1 MRKKTVSIG
10 GKTVTIQEQK
20 IKDLKQRLLP
30 DVVTA
35 WGAIKERDMSEIIY
49 VIGEQLPNICPELQG
64 INLDECYPSEV
75 ETFVEAW
82 VDVNFSGLKRV
93 AGPVMSFV
101 KMVLQR
107 PVSDSG
113 SLLDSLTIG
122 KDSQSQS

>member
-1 MRKKTVSIG
+1 MRKKTIKIG

-20 IKDLKQRLLP
+20 IKDLKENLLP
-30 DVVTA
+30 NIMQA
-35 WGAIKERDMSEIIY
+35 WRAIQERDMAEI
-49 VIGEQLPNICPELQG
+49 VDAIGEQLPTICPELQG
-64 INLDECYPSEV
+64 IDLDDCYPSEI
-75 ETFVEAW
+75 EAFVEAW

-107 PVSDSG
+107 PGSDSG
-113 SLLDSLTIG
+113 SLLDSLTTG